1 MTDDRWSQRESDLT
15 EALRAH
21 YAAPTDERYW
31 NALEARILAHVARGG
46 SEGWWSALV
55 EMARPALAAAAILV
69 LVAGAA
75 VVHTRQLEARDA
87 YASVISA
94 AAPPSVESSARLSS
108 TPDGDATVNYILS
121 H

>member
-1 MTDDRWSQRESDLT
+1 MIDDRWSQRESDVT
-15 EALRAH
+15 DALRAL
-21 YAAPTDERYW
+21 YAPPADERYW
-31 NALEARILAHVARGG
+31 DALEARILAHVARGG
-46 SEGWWSALV
+46 SERWWSALAD
-55 EMARPALAAAAILV
+55 MARPALAAAAILV